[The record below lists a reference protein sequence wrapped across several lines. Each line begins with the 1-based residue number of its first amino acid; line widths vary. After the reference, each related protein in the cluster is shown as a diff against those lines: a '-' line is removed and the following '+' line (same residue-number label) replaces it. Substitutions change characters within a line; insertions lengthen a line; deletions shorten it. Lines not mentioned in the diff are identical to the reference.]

1 MLQLEIL
8 PFDVHTWKKGFKH
21 INEKAAS
28 IEGDFF
34 FSFYIHLLV
43 CSIISHKQS
52 QKERSRILHI
62 TVISYKI
69 QKI

>member
-28 IEGDFF
+28 VEGDFF
-34 FSFYIHLLV
+34 SAFIYIWSV
-43 CSIISHKQS
+43 P
-52 QKERSRILHI
+52 
-62 TVISYKI
+62 
-69 QKI
+69 